1 MKATF
6 ARYAEPGWLVF
17 RQDEASQTS
26 QALHLQRFDVR
37 TGQLNGEV
45 RTIVTAAGL
54 LEVLGEELLAIPP
67 WGTST
72 DLSWHDRSG
81 RPTSIVEPPAPN
93 QREAHPRVSPDGRL
107 LAYETD
113 RGLWV
118 RNLAT
123 GATTHVTT
131 GDDLYPIW
139 SNDSRE
145 LVFTRDYAALWR
157 TPVDASGR
165 ERKLL
170 DGAQV
175 FPRDWSPDGESII
188 FGRGDGL
195 LARLDLTT
203 GRDTPFLQSPTYDT
217 WDAQFSPNGR
227 WVAYTSTEAGGNDV
241 YVAEYPDA
249 AKKWKVSPG
258 GGTEPTWRG
267 DGRELFYLNAKQTL
281 VAVTVDPTG
290 NELRFGE
297 QRELFAVKISNT
309 LELTYHVTPDG
320 QQFVITQVRPDSH
333 PPMQIISNWTALFR

>member
-1 MKATF
+1 M
-6 ARYAEPGWLVF
+6 
-17 RQDEASQTS
+17 
-26 QALHLQRFDVR
+26 QRFDAR
-37 TGQLNGEV
+37 AGLLNGEA
-45 RTIVTAAGL
+45 RTIVTAAGFFD
-54 LEVLGEELLAIPP
+54 VFGEELLAIPP
-67 WGTST
+67 WMIST
-72 DLSWHDRSG
+72 DLSWHDRAG
-81 RPTSIVEPPAPN
+81 RVTGVVEPPSPG
-93 QREAHPRVSPDGRL
+93 QRPHHPRVSPDGRL
-107 LAYETD
+107 LAYETG

-131 GDDLYPIW
+131 GDDAYPIW

-145 LVFTRDYAALWR
+145 LVFTRDYASLWR
-157 TPVDASGR
+157 ASADASGR

-170 DGAQV
+170 DGAQL
-175 FPRDWSPDGESII
+175 FPRDWSPDGRSII

-217 WDAQFSPNGR
+217 WDAQFSPNGH
-227 WVAYTSTEAGGNDV
+227 WIAYSSTEAGGNDV
-241 YVAEYPDA
+241 YVAEYPDTS
-249 AKKWKVSPG
+249 KKWKVSPS

-290 NELRFGE
+290 DELRFGP
-297 QRELFAVKISNT
+297 QRELFAVKISNP

-320 QQFVITQVRPDSH
+320 QRFVITLVRPDSH
-333 PPMQIISNWTALFR
+333 PPMQIISNWTGLFR